1 LDTGDAHGV
10 SFLLFEVDD
19 FERFDASVVADLYRH
34 AAVAAGGDGQGD
46 RAAKGFELFF
56 VELSVEFFIARK

>member
-1 LDTGDAHGV
+1 V

-19 FERFDASVVADLYRH
+19 FGRFDASVVADLCRH
-34 AAVAAGGDGQGD
+34 AAVVAGGEGQGD

-56 VELSVEFFIARK
+56 VGLGLEFFIARKLLLG